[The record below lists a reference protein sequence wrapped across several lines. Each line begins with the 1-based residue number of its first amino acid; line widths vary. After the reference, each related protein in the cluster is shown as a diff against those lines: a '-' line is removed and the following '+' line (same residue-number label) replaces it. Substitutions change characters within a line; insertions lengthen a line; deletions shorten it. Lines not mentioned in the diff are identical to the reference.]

1 MKPRP
6 ETTPSRHRLLTAYL
20 VLLIVANAARTIL
33 YLLAGFDGVRTS
45 VPGMTHAMF
54 VLLVAAGAF
63 NVAAAAALLFRRKSG
78 FWLFAVSNGAVFAL
92 DVWERGLASSANAW
106 LGLLA
111 VVLLYVLLRAGG
123 KAAVWP
129 NLR

>member
-1 MKPRP
+1 
-6 ETTPSRHRLLTAYL
+6 
-20 VLLIVANAARTIL
+20 
-33 YLLAGFDGVRTS
+33 
-45 VPGMTHAMF
+45 MTHAMF
-54 VLLVAAGAF
+54 VLLVAAGVL

-92 DVWERGLASSANAW
+92 DVWERGLASSANTW

-123 KAAVWP
+123 KDAAWP
-129 NLR
+129 KLR